1 MLLVLALFFVCLE
14 ACTTKRGQLTQ
25 GVFPLSGLTEGNQP
39 ISLHMKLVID
49 WISQQQLPSA
59 FLYDYI

>member
-1 MLLVLALFFVCLE
+1 MLVEQQVLQEPVLLVLGLFFVCLE

-25 GVFPLSGLTEGNQP
+25 GVFLLSGLTEGNQP

-49 WISQQQLPSA
+49 WIS
-59 FLYDYI
+59 